1 MGDGQKRLRTLDPLM
16 PRPLGIDPYSS
27 EIGHHQFLLG
37 RPCKLQSRRRNLLLW
52 RSCRNPDSIRAE
64 LGHPSFPECPT
75 LDLPFL
81 WRHPFSPCTLPSTRC
96 LYQGFLGKLDSSKT
110 RIGKQV
116 QSSESCDSS
125 RVAET
130 IEPYRVL
137 RVVGCLAQNRI
148 RVIQLNA
155 PLCLAP

>member
-1 MGDGQKRLRTLDPLM
+1 MGDGQKRLRTLALLM
-16 PRPLGIDPYSS
+16 PRPWGIDLYSL
-27 EIGHHQFLLG
+27 EFGHHQFLLG

-52 RSCRNPDSIRAE
+52 RNCHNPDTIRAK
-64 LGHPSFPECPT
+64 LDHPSFLEWPT
-75 LDLPFL
+75 LDPPFL

-96 LYQGFLGKLDSSKT
+96 LYQGFLGKLDSSGT
-110 RIGKQV
+110 RTGKQV

-125 RVAET
+125 RAAGT
-130 IEPYRVL
+130 IELYRVL

-155 PLCLAP
+155 PL